1 MQYGYLACAL
11 DMLNVRDLDLIAQTR
26 ALCDVLVVGVLT
38 DDDILACTGRV
49 PVIGVEERLI
59 LATHLR
65 GVDRAVIHN
74 EAEFELLSEST
85 LVIAI
90 EGESDWLRP
99 DADVVL
105 TSETYSR
112 STQLRAALGAVP
124 GSA

>member
-11 DMLNVRDLDLIAQTR
+11 DMLNVRDLDLIAQAR

-65 GVDRAVIHN
+65 GVDQAVIHN
-74 EAEFELLSEST
+74 EAEFELLSESM
-85 LVIAI
+85 LVMAV

-105 TSETYSR
+105 TPEMFSR
-112 STQLRAALGAVP
+112 STQLRSALGAVP
-124 GSA
+124 RSV